1 MTFSDDPYER
11 ISQLVKSGQL
21 HMEARAQPVLYPAGN
36 CVHCGQPIEETRLLE
51 FLAGGGGQPRGVC
64 GTGPER
70 LADPYER

>member
-1 MTFSDDPYER
+1 
-11 ISQLVKSGQL
+11 
-21 HMEARAQPVLYPAGN
+21 MEARAQPVLYPAGN